1 MPVSK
6 ACFNIHSQHPITHLL
21 MRHPSLLLLITA
33 LTLMPAA
40 LHAADKVDPA
50 QQKMREMIRNSMIQL
65 RDANAKLAT
74 AQAAQADAEEKV
86 KDLQGQLDALT
97 KKSTAEKHA
106 ADQTID
112 ELKTKLLNDDMKIN
126 HLTES
131 LGKWKQGYAKL
142 ADYAKATE
150 GKRQELAS
158 KIILLDRRI
167 AEQQTKNAEMYRLGN
182 EVLDRYAQ
190 FGLGTAISAREPFV
204 GITKVKFQNLLQDY
218 QNKLTDETIKSDK
231 STASSSSA
239 SSASTPPA
247 SATGPSSASSKKAE

>member
-1 MPVSK
+1 
-6 ACFNIHSQHPITHLL
+6 
-21 MRHPSLLLLITA
+21 
-33 LTLMPAA
+33 
-40 LHAADKVDPA
+40 
-50 QQKMREMIRNSMIQL
+50 MREMIRNSMIQL

-97 KKSTAEKHA
+97 KKSTAEKKS
-106 ADQTID
+106 ADQAID
-112 ELKTKLLNDDMKIN
+112 DLKTKLANDDLMIN

-131 LGKWKQGYAKL
+131 LSKWKQGYVKL

-150 GKRQELAS
+150 VKRQELAS

-167 AEQQTKNAEMYRLGN
+167 TEQQNKNAEMYRLAN

-204 GITKVKFQNLLQDY
+204 GITKVKFQTLLQDY
-218 QNKLTDETIKSDK
+218 QNKLTDQTIKA
-231 STASSSSA
+231 STPDAAPSSSSSSA
-239 SSASTPPA
+239 KAKDADGTA
-247 SATGPSSASSKKAE
+247 KKTD